1 MLSSVAER
9 VYWLGRYMER
19 VENSARLMDVYSN
32 MLLDMPRGSNIS
44 WDILLDIAGMHELY
58 AEKNTSINEVNVVR
72 FLLADTHN
80 PASVF
85 SCLKM
90 LRENA
95 RTTREVIPSE
105 AWEQINEL
113 YLFTKDSI
121 ASGIGRKSRRE
132 LFQIMIADCQR
143 LAGLLSG
150 SMAHNTAYTF
160 IQLGRLLERAD
171 MSTRIV
177 DVGSIS
183 LLPAFS
189 KLSKQL
195 LEPYENVVWMN
206 ILRSLSGYQ
215 AYRQNVASRVG
226 GEGVVR
232 FLLQDNEFPRA
243 VNFCLD
249 AINENVEQLP
259 NHDDV
264 QLAVERVKRITSE
277 ANVFHL
283 LENGLLEFIDELQI
297 SIADIHDA
305 LNMTWF
311 RYSEVDLVTQSSVT
325 EPGASAKPAKIAPV
339 TKVIK
344 KKTPAKKIPAKKVA
358 VRKPVKKKAPI
369 KKVAKKVTKA
379 KTAKKKVAKK
389 KIVRKKAVKKSR

>member
-1 MLSSVAER
+1 
-9 VYWLGRYMER
+9 MER

-44 WDILLDIAGMHELY
+44 WDILLDIAGMHEQY

-143 LAGLLSG
+143 LVGLLSG

-183 LLPAFS
+183 MLPAFS
-189 KLSKQL
+189 KLTKQR

-311 RYSEVDLVTQSSVT
+311 RYSAVEQVTQSSAIK
-325 EPGASAKPAKIAPV
+325 PGASAKPAKKAPV

-358 VRKPVKKKAPI
+358 ARKPVKKKAPV
-369 KKVAKKVTKA
+369 KKGAKKVTKA